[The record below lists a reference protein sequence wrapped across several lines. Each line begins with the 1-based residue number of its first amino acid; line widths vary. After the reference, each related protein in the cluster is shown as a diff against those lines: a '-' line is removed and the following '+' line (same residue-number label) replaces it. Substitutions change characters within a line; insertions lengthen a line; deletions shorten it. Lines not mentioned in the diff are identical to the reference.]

1 MKRTNVTFYSAKQIV
16 EFVNHVSKYNFDV
29 DVKYGSCI
37 VDAKSILGV
46 LSIAMSKTVEV
57 IFHTDDCMIP
67 LDEMLSIAS

>member
-1 MKRTNVTFYSAKQIV
+1 MKRTYVTFYSTKQIV
-16 EFVNHVSKYNFDV
+16 DFVNHVSKFDFDV

-46 LSIAMSKTVEV
+46 LSIAVSKTVEV
-57 IFHTDDCMIP
+57 IFHSDDCKIQ